1 MSALISTTGD
11 LVTFALRASGINGI
25 GQTPMA
31 EDSNTG
37 LELLRNL
44 VAQWQKKRWMEYVL
58 QEVSVPSS
66 TGAQSYTIGPGME
79 FNCARPDY
87 IAAAYIRIIGGSPGN
102 LVDIPIQ
109 IIQAREDYANI
120 TVKTLQSMPAVV
132 WYESGF
138 PTGNVYWW
146 PVPPAGM
153 YGLYLTVKSPLPTY
167 ATLTDPLGLPPEYNE
182 ALIWS
187 LCVRLQMSYGL
198 PARPDQVAAMN
209 QALQVLQQ
217 ANLQIAELAMPVPVG
232 RRGSDISLVGHG
244 LGRAFVLDLGAVL

>member
-1 MSALISTTGD
+1 MSALISTAGD
-11 LVTFALRASGINGI
+11 LITFALRASGINGV

-44 VAQWQKKRWMEYVL
+44 IAQWQKKRWMEYVL

-66 TGAQSYTIGPGME
+66 TGAQFYTIGPGQD
-79 FNCARPDY
+79 FDCARPDY
-87 IAAAYIRIIGGSPGN
+87 IAAAYIRILGGSPGN

-109 IIQAREDYANI
+109 IIHAREDYAGI
-120 TVKTLQSMPAVV
+120 SVKTLQSMPAVV
-132 WYESGF
+132 WYESQW
-138 PTGNVYWW
+138 PTGRVYWW
-146 PVPPAGM
+146 PVPPGGM

-167 ATLTDPLGLPPEYNE
+167 STLTDPLNLPPEYNE

-198 PARPDQVAAMN
+198 QARPDQVAAMN
-209 QALQVLQQ
+209 QAMQVLRQ
-217 ANLQIAELAMPVPVG
+217 ANLQIAELAIPAPGG

-244 LGRAFVLDLGAVL
+244 LGRAFVLDQGAVL